1 LNWRAEAIADG
12 HRPKR
17 QVTGILWK
25 KASFMPELTDDAQAP
40 ESRRL
45 APIITIRAAAKGV

>member
-1 LNWRAEAIADG
+1 LNWRDEAIADG

-45 APIITIRAAAKGV
+45 APITTTRAAAKGV